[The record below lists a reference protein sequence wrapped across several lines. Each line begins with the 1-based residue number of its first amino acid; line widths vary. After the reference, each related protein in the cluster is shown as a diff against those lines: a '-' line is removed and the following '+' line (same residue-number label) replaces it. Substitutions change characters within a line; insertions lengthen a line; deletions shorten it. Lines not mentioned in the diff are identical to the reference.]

1 MYSVAHAKYMDFVF
15 IGSISGVCAYWLIY
29 LHFKFNVALCLL
41 TYSKLSGFGFFGQV
55 KLVVYCC
62 LGILNGFIP
71 QLEIFQNIL
80 SEKLEEHNW
89 KNTTYS
95 SQLNKCEDNFGH
107 LLGT

>member
-29 LHFKFNVALCLL
+29 LHFKFSVAICLL
-41 TYSKLSGFGFFGQV
+41 AYSKLSGFGFFGQV

-89 KNTTYS
+89 KNTTY
-95 SQLNKCEDNFGH
+95 CCFATTE
-107 LLGT
+107 